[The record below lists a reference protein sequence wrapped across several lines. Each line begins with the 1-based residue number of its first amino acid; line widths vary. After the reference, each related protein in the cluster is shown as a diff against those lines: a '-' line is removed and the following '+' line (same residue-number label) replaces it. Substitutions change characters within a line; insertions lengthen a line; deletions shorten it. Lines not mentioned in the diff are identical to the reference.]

1 MSRSTTTSASCSSMG
16 RPGPGSR
23 STQRCPRR
31 SRSPSA
37 RSSPRRR
44 RRRRPSTGRTRLHSR
59 LTRSRRSSGGLGEVM
74 TKKAFAPRQLI
85 GKNRPTLWMAPL
97 LAVVTLFYLYPAF
110 EVLRF
115 SITDASLLEP
125 NYDYTLNTFKNVLSD
140 PVLYK
145 VLRIT
150 AIFVLASVVLQLAL
164 GLLIAVAV
172 NRARRR
178 RLPGMVFMRSIILN
192 EASYGLA
199 NLVLAPVGLDGF
211 AWLSD
216 PNLALMSIIIANV
229 WRGTAFSMILQYAG
243 LQSIPDEL
251 YDAAEVDGAS
261 TLQSF
266 WYITIPQLRPILM
279 INIILITIF
288 TLNTFDMILPLTGGG
303 PGQATEVLALHT
315 YNVIFREYSLA
326 GGAVLAVI
334 MLMISLAL
342 TIAYR
347 RLLRSEGAV

>member
-1 MSRSTTTSASCSSMG
+1 
-16 RPGPGSR
+16 
-23 STQRCPRR
+23 
-31 SRSPSA
+31 
-37 RSSPRRR
+37 
-44 RRRRPSTGRTRLHSR
+44 
-59 LTRSRRSSGGLGEVM
+59 M

-85 GKNRPTLWMAPL
+85 GENRPTLWMAPL

-178 RLPGMVFMRSIILN
+178 RLPGMVFMRSIILSAWVMPGVVIGIVWAIILN

-199 NLVLAPVGLDGF
+199 NLVLAPVGLDGMP
-211 AWLSD
+211 WLSD
-216 PNLALMSIIIANV
+216 PNLALMSITIANV

-251 YDAAEVDGAS
+251 YEAAEVDGAS

-279 INIILITIF
+279 INIILITIS

-334 MLMISLAL
+334 MLLISLVL

-347 RLLRSEGAV
+347 RLLRSEGAL

>member
-1 MSRSTTTSASCSSMG
+1 
-16 RPGPGSR
+16 
-23 STQRCPRR
+23 
-31 SRSPSA
+31 
-37 RSSPRRR
+37 
-44 RRRRPSTGRTRLHSR
+44 
-59 LTRSRRSSGGLGEVM
+59 M

-85 GKNRPTLWMAPL
+85 GENRPTLWMAPL
-97 LAVVTLFYLYPAF
+97 LAVVTLFYLYPAI

-115 SITDASLLEP
+115 SFTDSNLLQA
-125 NYDYTLNTFKNVLSD
+125 NYDYTLRTYARVLTD

-145 VLRIT
+145 VIRTT
-150 AIFVLASVVLQLAL
+150 AIFVGASVVFQLAL
-164 GLLIAVAV
+164 GLLIAVAA

-178 RLPGMVFMRSIILN
+178 RLPGMVFMRSIILSAWVMPGVVIGIVWAILLN

-199 NLVLAPVGLDGF
+199 NLVLSTFGLGPV

-251 YDAAEVDGAS
+251 YEAAEVDGAS
-261 TLQSF
+261 TLQLF

-279 INIILITIF
+279 INIILITIS

-334 MLMISLAL
+334 MLLISLVL

-347 RLLRSEGAV
+347 RVLRSEGAV

>member
-1 MSRSTTTSASCSSMG
+1 MTTT
-16 RPGPGSR
+16 
-23 STQRCPRR
+23 
-31 SRSPSA
+31 
-37 RSSPRRR
+37 
-44 RRRRPSTGRTRLHSR
+44 
-59 LTRSRRSSGGLGEVM
+59 
-74 TKKAFAPRQLI
+74 TKKAFAPRTLL
-85 GKNRPTLWMAPL
+85 GENRPTLWMAPL

-115 SITDASLLEP
+115 SVTNASLQDPSYE
-125 NYDYTLNTFKNVLSD
+125 YTVGTFARILSD

-150 AIFVLASVVLQLAL
+150 AIFVVASVVLQLVL
-164 GLLIAVAV
+164 GLVIALAV
-172 NRARRR
+172 NRARAR
-178 RLPGMVFMRSIILN
+178 RLPGMVFMRSVILSAWVMPGVVIGIVWAIIFN

-199 NLVLAPVGLDGF
+199 NLVLAPVGLSGV
-211 AWLSD
+211 AWLSS
-216 PNLALMSIIIANV
+216 PNMALMSIIIANV

-251 YDAAEVDGAS
+251 YEAAEVDGAS
-261 TLQSF
+261 KLQSF
-266 WYITIPQLRPILM
+266 WHITIPQLRPILM

-288 TLNTFDMILPLTGGG
+288 TLSTFDMILPLTGGG

-334 MLMISLAL
+334 MLAISLVL
-342 TIAYR
+342 TLGYQ
-347 RLLRSEGAV
+347 RLLRSEGAL

>member
-1 MSRSTTTSASCSSMG
+1 
-16 RPGPGSR
+16 
-23 STQRCPRR
+23 
-31 SRSPSA
+31 
-37 RSSPRRR
+37 
-44 RRRRPSTGRTRLHSR
+44 
-59 LTRSRRSSGGLGEVM
+59 
-74 TKKAFAPRQLI
+74 
-85 GKNRPTLWMAPL
+85 
-97 LAVVTLFYLYPAF
+97 
-110 EVLRF
+110 
-115 SITDASLLEP
+115 
-125 NYDYTLNTFKNVLSD
+125 
-140 PVLYK
+140 
-145 VLRIT
+145 
-150 AIFVLASVVLQLAL
+150 LQLAL

-178 RLPGMVFMRSIILN
+178 RLPGMVFMRSIILSAWVMPGVVIGIVWAIILN

-199 NLVLAPVGLDGF
+199 NLVLTPVGLGGM

-243 LQSIPDEL
+243 LQSIPDEI
-251 YDAAEVDGAS
+251 YEAAEVDGAS

-279 INIILITIF
+279 INIILITIS

-334 MLMISLAL
+334 MLFISLGL
-342 TIAYR
+342 TLAYR
-347 RLLRSEGAV
+347 RLLRSEGAL